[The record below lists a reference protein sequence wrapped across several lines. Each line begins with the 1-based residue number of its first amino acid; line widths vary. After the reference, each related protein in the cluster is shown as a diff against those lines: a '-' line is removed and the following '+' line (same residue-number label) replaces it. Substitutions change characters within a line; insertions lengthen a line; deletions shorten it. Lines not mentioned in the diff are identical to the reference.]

1 MSDPL
6 EGDFVSDENR
16 PYPEGVCWDEA
27 WRQRKR
33 ANKLEAAVLLL
44 LQELP
49 EGTLDTVN
57 PADFVT
63 IKVSHIDHEYYRR
76 SLRLARKAI
85 IGE

>member
-6 EGDFVSDENR
+6 DGDFVSDENR

-27 WRQRKR
+27 WRQRQR
-33 ANKLEAAVLLL
+33 AEKLHAAVVLL

-49 EGTLDTVN
+49 EGNLDPVN
-57 PADFVT
+57 PGEYVT
-63 IKVSHIDHEYYRR
+63 ITVSHVEHEYYRR

-85 IGE
+85 GAE